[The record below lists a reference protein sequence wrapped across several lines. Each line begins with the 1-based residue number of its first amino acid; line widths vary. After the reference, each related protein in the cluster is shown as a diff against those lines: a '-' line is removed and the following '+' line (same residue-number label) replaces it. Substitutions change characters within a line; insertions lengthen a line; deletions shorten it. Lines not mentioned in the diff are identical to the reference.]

1 MDYNKT
7 INLPK
12 TDFPMRAGLPKRE
25 PDMLQHWNDLDLY
38 NELLKKNEGKPRFS
52 LHDGPPFS
60 NGGLHMGH
68 ALNKSIKDFITRS
81 YAMRGY
87 YTPYI
92 PGWDN
97 HGMPIESAIIKEQKL
112 NRKNMSVA
120 EFRSACHDYA
130 QKYIDIQMDG
140 FKRMGVLGDW
150 EHPYKTM
157 DPGFEAEEVKVF
169 GAMYQKGYIYKGL
182 KPVYWCPHDETALA
196 EAEIEYQDD
205 PCTTVYVKFPMADD
219 QGKLPAYDRGF
230 IDRLVKAAEQTDDY
244 DTMRALAS
252 AMLSVGGGLRL
263 IELQNAKVS
272 NLDRRNATLKLDVV
286 KGMDRYGK
294 PRVVPLAPEIMP
306 QMDRF
311 LAMREEFLRDKPYKT
326 DLFFFNSWDGT
337 VLSDRFSYR
346 YRKVVEEV
354 IGEHFDFRGCRRT
367 FSQNAADVGVSDE
380 SISVV
385 MGHSTTRTTNLHY
398 SRRPTSVALEEFD
411 SVRNDKTRGN
421 DHGTGTEGSGGN
433 P

>member
-1 MDYNKT
+1 MQTYT
-7 INLPK
+7 FSERLV
-12 TDFPMRAGLPKRE
+12 DFIEVYKRAKKWSKRTFE
-25 PDMLQHWNDLDLY
+25 DRRRTLY
-38 NELLKKNEGKPRFS
+38 RISDTVERLSREGKLGCSDPKLFEPEYYQTYFIDRGFQGVSVDTIRRELSLIGRVCKFYGNLSYDVAVVRFP
-52 LHDGPPFS
+52 D
-60 NGGLHMGH
+60 
-68 ALNKSIKDFITRS
+68 
-81 YAMRGY
+81 
-87 YTPYI
+87 
-92 PGWDN
+92 
-97 HGMPIESAIIKEQKL
+97 
-112 NRKNMSVA
+112 V
-120 EFRSACHDYA
+120 
-130 QKYIDIQMDG
+130 
-140 FKRMGVLGDW
+140 
-150 EHPYKTM
+150 
-157 DPGFEAEEVKVF
+157 FEAP
-169 GAMYQKGYIYKGL
+169 IR
-182 KPVYWCPHDETALA
+182 T
-196 EAEIEYQDD
+196 
-205 PCTTVYVKFPMADD
+205 
-219 QGKLPAYDRGF
+219 KLPAYDRGF

-421 DHGTGTEGSGGN
+421 DHGTETEGSGGN